1 MAEVWLAEDLRLERW
16 VALKALHASLT
27 AAIDPE
33 AVAAFER
40 EARVVAR
47 LQHPNIVAVHDAGE
61 HEGRRYIVTEYVHGY
76 TLRQLIATHGRL
88 TEREV
93 VRLGRQ
99 IADALAYAH
108 GLGVI
113 HADVKP
119 ENILVNE
126 HGVAKLADFGVAET
140 LGRTLSPAMANDLLG
155 TIAYLAPEVIQGSTP
170 SPASD
175 QYALALTLYEAA
187 AGRLPWSG
195 ASPAVVAGQRLAAP
209 PPSLRR
215 FAPGS
220 SSQLE
225 AVLGRA
231 LALEPSDRFPDL
243 RAFSRALANIPLGQT
258 PTAPITAPPGRPPQL
273 RRQTTA
279 RVPRARAHAPRR
291 STATGWFTALAIVG
305 VLLFAV
311 GAAVLLA
318 AIVSEGG
325 GSGSPTPVPTPV
337 PTSAPEPTAVP
348 TAVPSPSPTPQP
360 TPGQSPSPA
369 VSPTPRVSPTPSPPG
384 TASPSPT
391 PTPGTPQPTA
401 TAPGPVPTATP

>member
-1 MAEVWLAEDLRLERW
+1 MDGRYRLERLLGTGGMAEVWLAEDLRLERW
-16 VALKALHASLT
+16 VASLT

-47 LQHPNIVAVHDAGE
+47 LQHPNIVAVYDAGE
-61 HEGRRYIVTEYVHGY
+61 HEGRRYIVTEYIHGY
-76 TLRQLIATHGRL
+76 TLRQLITAHGRL

-126 HGVAKLADFGVAET
+126 HGVAKLADFGVAEA

-155 TIAYLAPEVIQGSTP
+155 TIAYLAP
-170 SPASD
+170 ASD

-187 AGRLPWSG
+187 AGRLPWVG
-195 ASPAVVAGQRLAAP
+195 ASPAVVAVQRLAAP

-220 SSQLE
+220 SPQLE
-225 AVLGRA
+225 AALGRA
-231 LALEPSDRFPDL
+231 LALEPPDRFPDL
-243 RAFSRALANIPLGQT
+243 RAFSRALANIPQGQS
-258 PTAPITAPPGRPPQL
+258 PTAPIAAPPGRPPQL
-273 RRQTTA
+273 RRHTTA
-279 RVPRARAHAPRR
+279 RVPRAGAHAPRR
-291 STATGWFTALAIVG
+291 SAERWFTGLAIVG
-305 VLLFAV
+305 VILFAV
-311 GAAVLLA
+311 GAGVLLA

-325 GSGSPTPVPTPV
+325 ESGSP
-337 PTSAPEPTAVP
+337 
-348 TAVPSPSPTPQP
+348 
-360 TPGQSPSPA
+360 
-369 VSPTPRVSPTPSPPG
+369 
-384 TASPSPT
+384 
-391 PTPGTPQPTA
+391 
-401 TAPGPVPTATP
+401 